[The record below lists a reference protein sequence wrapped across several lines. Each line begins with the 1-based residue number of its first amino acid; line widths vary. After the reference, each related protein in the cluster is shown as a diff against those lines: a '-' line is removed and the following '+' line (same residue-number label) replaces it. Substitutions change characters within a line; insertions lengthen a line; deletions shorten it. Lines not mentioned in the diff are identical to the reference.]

1 MKKAYLFIVKNWKT
15 TIIGILTSIL
25 TYLLST
31 NKIDN
36 NQYELI
42 LGLLISIGYVLSKDG
57 DKSLSNNTLE
67 EKVEEKVEEKLN
79 QLTHNK

>member
-1 MKKAYLFIVKNWKT
+1 MEKAYLFIVKNWKT

-57 DKSLSNNTLE
+57 DKSISNTTLE
-67 EKVEEKVEEKLN
+67 QKVDEKVEEKLK
-79 QLTHNK
+79 QLTDNK

>member
-31 NKIDN
+31 NKIN
-36 NQYELI
+36 NN
-42 LGLLISIGYVLSKDG
+42 GL
-57 DKSLSNNTLE
+57 
-67 EKVEEKVEEKLN
+67 
-79 QLTHNK
+79 

>member
-1 MKKAYLFIVKNWKT
+1 MKKTYLFIVKNWKT

-42 LGLLISIGYVLSKDG
+42 LGLLISIGYILTKDG
-57 DKSLSNNTLE
+57 DKTISNNTLE
-67 EKVEEKVEEKLN
+67 QKVEQKVEEKIKN
-79 QLTHNK
+79 ISDNK